1 MADVKI
7 AKLSRTTTGQ
17 VVQLPEGFAFDGD
30 EVYATRDEDTGD
42 VTLST
47 KQNQRYWQDL
57 FARIDSLGISDE
69 DADAF
74 GKIMDE
80 IVADRSNHIP
90 DARGVFADELNLDEE

>member
-17 VVQLPEGFAFDGD
+17 VVQLPEGFTFDGD
-30 EVYATRDEDTGD
+30 EVYATRDGDTGD

-47 KQNQRYWQDL
+47 KQNQRHWQDL
-57 FARIDSLGISDE
+57 FAYIDSLGISDE
-69 DADAF
+69 EADEF

-80 IVADRSNHIP
+80 IVADRFNHIP
-90 DARGVFADELNLDEE
+90 DARGVFAGELDEE

>member
-30 EVYATRDEDTGD
+30 EVYATRDEDTGN
-42 VTLST
+42 VTLS
-47 KQNQRYWQDL
+47 KRQHENVYVDFIAYR
-57 FARIDSLGISDE
+57 DSLNIPDE
-69 DADAF
+69 EGDEF
-74 GKIMDE
+74 MRIMEE

-90 DARGVFADELNLDEE
+90 DARGVFADELDEE